1 MSISIGYF
9 GKQLSLFFSNKGYRG
24 TNIMEKDDVMQYD
37 EEIAK
42 KLNDFTQTV
51 VSKLDINENS
61 RNIADSIDRAIEL
74 YKYHPSIILIKEKI
88 RIKTSFHLSK
98 FLYPIS

>member
-1 MSISIGYF
+1 M
-9 GKQLSLFFSNKGYRG
+9 
-24 TNIMEKDDVMQYD
+24 
-37 EEIAK
+37 AK
-42 KLNDFTQTV
+42 KLSDFTQTV
-51 VSKLDINENS
+51 VSKLDVNENS
-61 RNIADSIDRAIEL
+61 RNIAYSIDRAIEL

>member
-1 MSISIGYF
+1 
-9 GKQLSLFFSNKGYRG
+9 
-24 TNIMEKDDVMQYD
+24 MEKEDVMQYD

>member
-1 MSISIGYF
+1 
-9 GKQLSLFFSNKGYRG
+9 
-24 TNIMEKDDVMQYD
+24 MEKEDVMQYD

-98 FLYPIS
+98 FLYPIYQP

>member
-1 MSISIGYF
+1 
-9 GKQLSLFFSNKGYRG
+9 
-24 TNIMEKDDVMQYD
+24 MEKDDVMQYD

-98 FLYPIS
+98 ILYPIS

>member
-1 MSISIGYF
+1 
-9 GKQLSLFFSNKGYRG
+9 
-24 TNIMEKDDVMQYD
+24 MEKDDVMQYD

>member
-1 MSISIGYF
+1 
-9 GKQLSLFFSNKGYRG
+9 
-24 TNIMEKDDVMQYD
+24 MEKDDVMQYD

-74 YKYHPSIILIKEKI
+74 YKYHPSIILI
-88 RIKTSFHLSK
+88 
-98 FLYPIS
+98 